1 MQFLRI
7 GFFFLAVFLVAQ
19 ISFAAVTFRQTVDDP
34 ELTSTAAFGS
44 AVAIDESY
52 VLVGAMEDTT
62 KGNRIGRAYLF
73 EYNSGGLLH
82 TFDDPTPTD
91 IDQFGV
97 SVAISGRNILI
108 GAWGDDTNGR
118 RVGQAHLYDRI
129 TGNLLRTFNDPTPT
143 AADNFGGAVAIDGN
157 KVLIGASGDDTNGSI
172 GQAHLFDAA
181 SGDLLHTFNNP
192 NTRSFG
198 NFGNA
203 VAIDGDNVLIGSS
216 LDSTLGTAAGQAH
229 LFDAISGDL
238 QFTFNDPTPTFIGGA
253 GGVFAASVDIGDDLI
268 VIGAPADSTNAIEA
282 GQAHL
287 FDTAGNLLHTF
298 DDPQSNLRDNFGS
311 SVAIDGTN
319 VLIGARFDDADGFN
333 VGQAHLFDA
342 ITGNLQNTLNEP
354 SVSGGDR
361 FGTSLAIDSD
371 KIVIGSPSFSS
382 TNASVSQV
390 HLFELL
396 IPEPSSVVL
405 MLLAS
410 VCLMRRMK

>member
-1 MQFLRI
+1 
-7 GFFFLAVFLVAQ
+7 
-19 ISFAAVTFRQTVDDP
+19 
-34 ELTSTAAFGS
+34 
-44 AVAIDESY
+44 
-52 VLVGAMEDTT
+52 
-62 KGNRIGRAYLF
+62 
-73 EYNSGGLLH
+73 
-82 TFDDPTPTD
+82 
-91 IDQFGV
+91 
-97 SVAISGRNILI
+97 
-108 GAWGDDTNGR
+108 
-118 RVGQAHLYDRI
+118 
-129 TGNLLRTFNDPTPT
+129 
-143 AADNFGGAVAIDGN
+143 
-157 KVLIGASGDDTNGSI
+157 
-172 GQAHLFDAA
+172 
-181 SGDLLHTFNNP
+181 
-192 NTRSFG
+192 
-198 NFGNA
+198 
-203 VAIDGDNVLIGSS
+203 
-216 LDSTLGTAAGQAH
+216 
-229 LFDAISGDL
+229 ISGDL